1 VARESRPGVEQPERR
16 INPTLIAL
24 LAAVVVLVGLVAYF
38 ATGRNPSQDKLS
50 DQQIAR
56 TEEQEQ
62 PASPEKRCSSK
73 STYDLIKRELFR
85 RAAEGRGSEQ
95 AAYDEVEAYAVLRME
110 NAVLE
115 SEDSGTEALHCSGSL
130 SLDLPPGVVV
140 AGGRHSL
147 SADVDYTVDPN
158 GNVAVNNAETITAPL
173 ASLARME
180 QQPPLSPALNE
191 VSRQAPEGNAAVS
204 ETPRPPAPPQASYP
218 GHPSFDCGK
227 ARSRGEIAVCSDTG
241 LSALDGN
248 MAWQYGRALAAATPD
263 QRALLQ
269 ATRDHFI
276 AYRDSCP
283 SRECIAQ
290 AYIAR
295 MREIRAIM
303 ERNWIPPR

>member
-1 VARESRPGVEQPERR
+1 MMRESRPVVEQPERR
-16 INPTLIAL
+16 INPMLMAL
-24 LAAVVVLVGLVAYF
+24 LAAVVLLVGLVAYF
-38 ATGRNPSQDKLS
+38 TTSRNPNQDKLS
-50 DQQIAR
+50 DQQIAH

-73 STYDLIKRELFR
+73 TTYDLIKRELFR
-85 RAAEGRGSEQ
+85 RAAEGRVSEQ

-110 NAVLE
+110 NPVLE
-115 SEDSGTEALHCSGSL
+115 SEDSGTGALHCSGSL

-147 SADVDYTVDPN
+147 SADIDYTIDAS
-158 GNVAVNNAETITAPL
+158 GNVTVNNPESITAPL
-173 ASLARME
+173 ASLARIE
-180 QQPPLSPALNE
+180 QSPAPPTPNE
-191 VSRQAPEGNAAVS
+191 TTPQAPEGNAAVS
-204 ETPRPPAPPQASYP
+204 QTPKAPAPPQPSYP

-269 ATRDHFI
+269 TTRDHFI
-276 AYRDSCP
+276 AYRDGCP
-283 SRECIAQ
+283 NRECIAQ

-303 ERNWIPPR
+303 EGHLVPPR